1 MELRIPDKGLY
12 SSTLARIKDIFTT
25 TLPGISTAVGSV
37 VYELIVRPISIVYAN
52 VIDNINKDIRET
64 SLMALKMS
72 SNTQIGD
79 ADHILS
85 NYFITR
91 NESREP
97 AGTLMIYATSPVTR
111 VPSRS
116 VFSLAGVSVTTPIDV
131 VGIYPDIE
139 GYTDTDE
146 VSYVKAVKI
155 GDYYCFPVPVTSDNM
170 DAIIPVG
177 TPAEVVSNI
186 NGVDSATLTSAIE
199 GGSSGETD
207 AEMIERAR
215 TAVCSWH
222 GGSQAVH
229 KLLSESGIPVYSSM
243 SFDSA
248 DPEMSRV
255 SGSPVLIGTGGM
267 IDTYVKTSQYPSSC
281 LLELPLVGE
290 TYTDITNYIPSGCIA
305 ITSVVD
311 ADTGI
316 SADFDIIWGSST
328 KHLTARGARFSVY
341 QTASINVPM
350 SGRYAIYGTYMP
362 SIHALQEYVDRPDVR
377 MLGSSIII
385 KAAIPTMVRVTAKCS
400 VSEHSIEDIKNII
413 KQYIN
418 TRSVGESELNMADA
432 QEMLSNSLP
441 GAYLLNPVSMQT
453 SSYTYKGNSSILTDT
468 LSGIVKS
475 VGTDDVLTGRV
486 RFFCTSDTE
495 VIIE

>member
-25 TLPGISTAVGSV
+25 TLPGISTSVGSV

-97 AGTLMIYATSPVTR
+97 AGTLTLYATSPVTR

-131 VGIYPDIE
+131 VGIYPDVE
-139 GYTDTDE
+139 GYTNTDE

-155 GDYYCFPVPVTSDNM
+155 GDYYCFPIPVTTLQT

-177 TPAEVVSNI
+177 TPADIVSNI
-186 NGVDSATLTSAIE
+186 NGIESATLTSAIE
-199 GGSSGETD
+199 GGSAGETD

-215 TAVCSWH
+215 TSVCSWN
-222 GGSQAVH
+222 GGSQSVH
-229 KLLSESGIPVYSSM
+229 KLLAESGIQLYSSR

-267 IDTYVKTSQYPSSC
+267 IDTYVKTAQYPSSC
-281 LLELPLVGE
+281 LLVLSLDGGE
-290 TYTDITNYIPSGCIA
+290 YTDITSYIPDGCIA

-311 ADTGI
+311 AETDI
-316 SADFDIIWGSST
+316 PADFDIKWGSSN
-328 KHLTARGARFSVY
+328 KHLTDIGARFSVY
-341 QTASINVPM
+341 QTAAIKVDM
-350 SGRYAIYGTYMP
+350 TGRYAIYGVYMP
-362 SIHALQEYVDRPDVR
+362 SIRDLQEYVDRPDVR
-377 MLGSSIII
+377 MLGSSIVI
-385 KAAIPTMVRVTAKCS
+385 KAAIPTMVRITANCAM
-400 VSEHSIEDIKNII
+400 SEHSVSDIKNII

-418 TRSVGESELNMADA
+418 TCEVGASDLNMANA
-432 QEMLSNSLP
+432 QEMLSNTLP

-453 SSYTYKGNSSILTDT
+453 SSYTYKGNSTILTDT

-475 VGTDDVLTGRV
+475 VGTDAVFTGRV